1 MGKSWILLALL
12 AAGCAA
18 HNGTAKSGK
27 EKDEGNETKIK
38 FSEAPEAVQK
48 TLTEQ
53 ANGQKIES
61 VDKQTK
67 DGKTVFE
74 ADAAD
79 QRHQLRNRRCLRRHT
94 GQKVSGQGRRR
105 KEGQR
110 KEGLK

>member
-12 AAGCAA
+12 AAGCTAN
-18 HNGTAKSGK
+18 NGTAKSGK

-74 ADAAD
+74 ADAVINGTNYEIVVASD
-79 QRHQLRNRRCLRRHT
+79 GTLV
-94 GQKVSGQGRRR
+94 KKSVD
-105 KEGQR
+105 KEEDE
-110 KEGLK
+110 KKK

>member
-67 DGKTVFE
+67 DGKTVFD
-74 ADAAD
+74 ADAVINGTNYEIVVASD
-79 QRHQLRNRRCLRRHT
+79 GTLV
-94 GQKVSGQGRRR
+94 KKSVD
-105 KEGQR
+105 KEEDEKKG
-110 KEGLK
+110 KEKKD

>member
-74 ADAAD
+74 ADAVINGTNYEIVVASD
-79 QRHQLRNRRCLRRHT
+79 GTLV
-94 GQKVSGQGRRR
+94 KKSVD
-105 KEGQR
+105 KEEDEKKG
-110 KEGLK
+110 KEKKD